1 MNIDMKYTVDIMT
14 KLLEIPSPSGDSRK
28 CIDLIESEFRNF
40 GVEVFRTRK
49 NALIATINGEDND
62 NQKTIA
68 AHIDTIGA
76 MVKEIKPNGRLKLAQ
91 IGGFAWNSVEG
102 ESVIIKTRKGK
113 EFEGTILPVEASVHI
128 FRDVAREKLRT
139 DENMEV
145 RIDEFV
151 YSEQDVLDLGINIGD
166 LVSFEP
172 RTRVLENGF
181 IKSRHLDDKSAVA
194 IVLAMC
200 KYIKENNIS
209 LKYTTN
215 FIISNY
221 EEVLHGISYMPEKTD
236 EFIAIDIGTV
246 GKGQESD
253 EFSVC
258 IAARDAS
265 GPYNVELRN
274 RLIDVAESNGIYYKI
289 DLYNGYGSDASAAVR
304 QGFDVNYACVGP
316 GVDATH
322 HYERTHVKSIENT
335 TKLLLKYII
344 K

>member
-1 MNIDMKYTVDIMT
+1 MNIDMKYTVDFMT
-14 KLLEIPSPSGDSRK
+14 KLLEMPSPAGDCRN
-28 CIDLIESEFRNF
+28 CINVVENEFKNF

-49 NALIATINGEDND
+49 NALIATIKGEDND

-76 MVKEIKPNGRLKLAQ
+76 MVKDIKTNGRLKLAQ
-91 IGGFAWNSVEG
+91 VGGFAWNSVEG
-102 ESVIIKTRKGK
+102 ENVIVKTRKGND
-113 EFEGTILPVEASVHI
+113 FQGTILPVEASVHI
-128 FRDVAREKLRT
+128 FRDVAREKLRK

-145 RIDEFV
+145 RLDEFV
-151 YSEQDVLDLGINIGD
+151 NSKEDVLDLGINVGD
-166 LVSFEP
+166 LVAFET

-200 KYIKENNIS
+200 KYIKENNVT

-221 EEVLHGISYMPEKTD
+221 EEVLHGISHIPEKTD

-246 GKGQESD
+246 GKGQHSD

-258 IAARDAS
+258 ISAKDAM

-274 RLIDVAESNGIYYKI
+274 KLIDVAENNEIDYKV

-304 QGFDVNYACVGP
+304 QGYDVNYACVGP

-322 HYERTHVKSIENT
+322 HYERTHMKSIENT
-335 TKLLLKYII
+335 TKLLLKYVI